1 MLFAGAFED
10 DVDWARVSAE
20 GVARWVDRLW
30 RVVLTAA
37 RATGGRA
44 RDDGLRRIAHRTTE
58 QVTGGLERFR
68 FNVVVA
74 RLMELT
80 SALAEALGAG
90 RAGPD
95 TRDAVER
102 LVLLLAPLAPFVTE
116 ELWHRLGHTTSVHLA
131 AWPGW
136 DPALA
141 RPERVTLV
149 VQVDGRVRDRIAID
163 HATDEAEQER
173 LALASEAVGR
183 ALGGRAVARTIVVPG
198 RLINIVT
205 G

>member
-1 MLFAGAFED
+1 
-10 DVDWARVSAE
+10 
-20 GVARWVDRLW
+20 
-30 RVVLTAA
+30 
-37 RATGGRA
+37 
-44 RDDGLRRIAHRTTE
+44 
-58 QVTGGLERFR
+58 
-68 FNVVVA
+68 
-74 RLMELT
+74 MELT
-80 SALAEALGAG
+80 SALAEAVGAG

-95 TRDAVER
+95 TRDAAER

-149 VQVDGRVRDRIAID
+149 VQVDGRVRDRIPID
-163 HATDEAEQER
+163 HDESPAEQER
-173 LALASEAVGR
+173 LALASEAVIR
-183 ALGGRAVARTIVVPG
+183 ALGGRAVARTITVPG